1 MSTVRGLPRL
11 SIAVCA
17 ALLLAFGARPL
28 TASAAAPSA
37 APTVM
42 VAQHPTL
49 GAILTDAKG
58 MTLYIFKK
66 DKPGESVCVDTCAK
80 NWPPVKAAEGMQP
93 VAGPGISGQLGQIE
107 RKDDTY
113 QVTYNGMPLYYFAK
127 DTKPGDVNG
136 QNMGGVW
143 FVVPTSAAPPTASS
157 QAPKSY

>member
-1 MSTVRGLPRL
+1 MNMVRGLLRL
-11 SIAVCA
+11 SIVVGA
-17 ALLLAFGARPL
+17 ALLLTFAARPL
-28 TASAAAPSA
+28 PAWAASSA

-42 VAQHPTL
+42 VVQHPTL
-49 GAILTDAKG
+49 GGILTDAKG
-58 MTLYIFKK
+58 MTLYTFKK

-80 NWPPVKAAEGMQP
+80 NWPPMAVAEGMQP
-93 VAGPGISGQLGQIE
+93 MAGPGIAGKLGQIE